1 MKKKKYS
8 DEKILAVL
16 AEVDAGGATIT
27 ETCRKHG
34 ISEPTFHRW
43 RAEFT
48 GVDKSTLAR
57 RRELEAENARLKKL
71 LADTMLAN
79 EILKEVN
86 ERLGKL

>member
-1 MKKKKYS
+1 VKKRKFS
-8 DEKILAVL
+8 DDKILAVL
-16 AEVDAGGATIT
+16 AEVDGGTSIT

-43 RAEFT
+43 RAEFA
-48 GVDKSTLAR
+48 GVDKATLVR
-57 RRELEAENARLKKL
+57 RRELEEENARLKKL

-86 ERLGKL
+86 ERLGKR